1 MNKLLMLTLAGVAS
15 TAFAFT
21 PAQAQA
27 QDAAAASRAGAQTT
41 GSVSCDDLDG
51 TEKASCI
58 ARSTGKK
65 AKNVVSDSVITTKIK
80 ADLVRDPDLKA
91 MDVHVETVKGVVK
104 LSGFVPSTAEASKAE
119 ALARGV
125 DGVTDVQS
133 DLKVK

>member
-21 PAQAQA
+21 PAQA

-65 AKNVVSDSVITTKIK
+65 AKNVMFDSVITTKIK